1 MANYGKW
8 IGGGIGWV
16 LGGPIGALLGYLF
29 GSMFDSLSKGEFEY
43 YQPTAKEFTG
53 QGHKS
58 NTPQTQHGDFT
69 ISLLILTAAVMRADK
84 RVLKSELNYVKSF
97 LINQFGTVQAAQ
109 FVLMLRDILK
119 QDIDTQGVSKQIA
132 RYMDYSSK
140 LQLLHYLFG
149 IVLADGHSHNEEILV
164 VETIANYLGISS
176 ADYTSIRAM
185 FIKDN
190 QNNYAILNISPQAS
204 DEEVKKAYRRMA
216 LKHHPD
222 KVAHLGS
229 DIQEAA
235 KEKFQKINEAYSA
248 IKAERGMT

>member
-1 MANYGKW
+1 MNTT
-8 IGGGIGWV
+8 
-16 LGGPIGALLGYLF
+16 
-29 GSMFDSLSKGEFEY
+29 S
-43 YQPTAKEFTG
+43 TAKDFTG

-58 NTPQTQHGDFT
+58 NTPQTQHGGDFT

-97 LINQFGTVQAAQ
+97 LISQFGTVQAAQ

-149 IVLADGHSHNEEILV
+149 IVLADGHSHSEEILV

-216 LKHHPD
+216 LKHHPPD
-222 KVAHLGS
+222 KVAHWIRYSGS
-229 DIQEAA
+229 GKREIS
-235 KEKFQKINEAYSA
+235 KKINEAYSA
-248 IKAERGMT
+248 IKAERGNDLKRGNNNYKPLSPSENLQPPTAKLPANRQSS

>member
-43 YQPTAKEFTG
+43 YQHRKRFYRS
-53 QGHKS
+53 GHKS
-58 NTPQTQHGDFT
+58 NTPQTQHGGDFT

-97 LINQFGTVQAAQ
+97 LISQFGTVQAAQ

-149 IVLADGHSHNEEILV
+149 IVLADGHSHSEEILV

-204 DEEVKKAYRRMA
+204 DEEVKKSIQTNGSQTSPPRQGCTLDQIFRKRQREISKKLMKHTAPSK
-216 LKHHPD
+216 LK
-222 KVAHLGS
+222 G
-229 DIQEAA
+229 E
-235 KEKFQKINEAYSA
+235 
-248 IKAERGMT
+248 

>member
-1 MANYGKW
+1 
-8 IGGGIGWV
+8 
-16 LGGPIGALLGYLF
+16 
-29 GSMFDSLSKGEFEY
+29 
-43 YQPTAKEFTG
+43 
-53 QGHKS
+53 
-58 NTPQTQHGDFT
+58 
-69 ISLLILTAAVMRADK
+69 MRADK

-97 LINQFGTVQAAQ
+97 LISQFGTVQAAQ

-149 IVLADGHSHNEEILV
+149 IVLADGHSHSEEILV

-216 LKHHPD
+216 LKHHPPTRL
-222 KVAHLGS
+222 HIWIRYSGS
-229 DIQEAA
+229 G
-235 KEKFQKINEAYSA
+235 KRNFKKINEAYSA
-248 IKAERGMT
+248 IKAERGGMT

>member
-1 MANYGKW
+1 
-8 IGGGIGWV
+8 
-16 LGGPIGALLGYLF
+16 
-29 GSMFDSLSKGEFEY
+29 
-43 YQPTAKEFTG
+43 
-53 QGHKS
+53 
-58 NTPQTQHGDFT
+58 
-69 ISLLILTAAVMRADK
+69 
-84 RVLKSELNYVKSF
+84 
-97 LINQFGTVQAAQ
+97 
-109 FVLMLRDILK
+109 
-119 QDIDTQGVSKQIA
+119 
-132 RYMDYSSK
+132 
-140 LQLLHYLFG
+140 
-149 IVLADGHSHNEEILV
+149 VLADGHSHSEEILV

-204 DEEVKKAYRRMA
+204 DEEVKKAYRRMT